1 VSDLPRKP
9 SDSAFLAE
17 QVNQVYGIEPVGM
30 AATAVNAT
38 ILAYVQWNA
47 ISRPILIGWLIAIFS
62 VTAFRSWINFRFRR
76 APVKPQEAVRWGRIF
91 RAELLLA
98 GLAWGAAGILLFFG
112 VDSAH
117 QIFTAFVLG
126 GMVAGAA
133 ALYSPLKTAFSFFA
147 LPILIP
153 IFLGSALQGGIIHH
167 SMAMMMLVFGISM
180 WFTSKRVQST
190 TWTSIRLRF
199 ENRDLVGTLSR
210 AVEETQ
216 ATNENLEAEVAV
228 RRKTEEELQKH
239 RDLLEAKVA
248 ARTEELNQ
256 TNQDLRDALEAKTRI
271 EEERRSLEEQLQFA
285 RKMEALSTFA
295 GGVAHDFNNLLMGI
309 GGQLA
314 IMMAARAPGDPD
326 LERLTAMEK
335 RVREGADL
343 SRQLLGI
350 TLGGKY
356 EARPTDLNFLVEK
369 IGNFARAHKEFSV
382 QTKLADR
389 LWTVAADMAQIEH
402 AIMNVCLNAM
412 QAMPN
417 GGKLTLQTRN
427 VFVDASRAQS
437 FDVKAGE
444 FAVVEITD
452 TGLGMEKSLLARIFD
467 PFFTTK
473 GMGHGTGLGLSSAYG
488 IARNHGGF
496 IEVQSEKGKG
506 STFSVFLPRT
516 LALVE
521 KEDLHGAG
529 VPVAGGKS
537 VLLVDDDSMVAEVGA
552 LMLEEL
558 GYRVH
563 VALGGEA
570 ALELFKKHRH
580 DIHLVLLDMIMP
592 GLSGGET
599 FRLLKE
605 IDPSVRVL
613 LTSGFSIEGEAQEL
627 INEGCLG
634 FLNKPYNLASL
645 GAKIEKALSQ
655 PVPS

>member
-1 VSDLPRKP
+1 
-9 SDSAFLAE
+9 
-17 QVNQVYGIEPVGM
+17 M
-30 AATAVNAT
+30 AATVINAT
-38 ILAYVQWNA
+38 ILAYVQWEVV
-47 ISRPILIGWLIAIFS
+47 SRPIVIGWLIAIFG
-62 VTAFRSWINFRFRR
+62 VTAFRSWINFRYRR
-76 APVKPQEAVRWGRIF
+76 APVEPQEAVRWGRIF
-91 RAELLLA
+91 RVTLLLA
-98 GLAWGAAGILLFFG
+98 GSAWGAAGILFFMG
-112 VDSAH
+112 DDGAH
-117 QIFTAFVLG
+117 RIFTAFVLG

-133 ALYSPLKTAFSFFA
+133 AVYSPLKSAFGFFA
-147 LPILIP
+147 LPVIVP
-153 IFLGSALQGGIIHH
+153 IFLGSAMQGGTIHH

-190 TWTSIRLRF
+190 TWTSIRLRY

-210 AVEETQ
+210 AVEATQ
-216 ATNENLEAEVAV
+216 ATNDNLETEVAV
-228 RRKTEEELQKH
+228 RRKTEEELQKQ
-239 RDLLEAKVA
+239 RDLLEAKVVE
-248 ARTEELNQ
+248 RTEELSR

-314 IMMAARAPGDPD
+314 IMMEARTPGDPD

-356 EARPTDLNFLVEK
+356 EARPTDLNLLVEK
-369 IGNFARAHKEFSV
+369 IGNLARTHKEFSV
-382 QTKLADR
+382 ETRLADR
-389 LWTVAADMAQIEH
+389 LWTVDADMAQIEH

-417 GGKLTLQTRN
+417 GGKLTLRTHN
-427 VFVDASRAQS
+427 VLVDASRARS

-444 FAVVEITD
+444 FAVVEIAD

-473 GMGHGTGLGLSSAYG
+473 EMGHGAGLGLSSAYG

-496 IEVQSEKGKG
+496 IEVRSEKGEG
-506 STFSVFLPRT
+506 STFSFFLPRT
-516 LALVE
+516 LALVQ
-521 KEDLHGAG
+521 KEDPHQAG
-529 VPVAGGKS
+529 DPPAGRKT
-537 VLLVDDDSMVAEVGA
+537 VLLVDDDFMVAEVAA
-552 LMLEEL
+552 LMLDKL

-570 ALELFKKHRH
+570 ALELFKKHRP

-613 LTSGFSIEGEAQEL
+613 LTSGYSIEGQAQEL

-634 FLNKPYNLASL
+634 FLHKPYDLASL
-645 GAKIEKALSQ
+645 GAKLGKALGQ
-655 PVPS
+655 PVSSG

>member
-1 VSDLPRKP
+1 MTRKP

-17 QVNQVYGIEPVGM
+17 QVNQVYGNEPVGM
-30 AATAVNAT
+30 AATVINAT
-38 ILAYVQWNA
+38 ILTYVQWNVV
-47 ISRPILIGWLIAIFS
+47 SRPTIIGWLIAIFG

-76 APVKPQEAVRWGRIF
+76 ASVKPQDAVRWGRIF

-98 GLAWGAAGILLFFG
+98 GLTWGAVGIPFFVG
-112 VDSAH
+112 GDGEH
-117 QIFTAFVLG
+117 QVFTAFVLG

-133 ALYSPLKTAFSFFA
+133 ALYSSLKSAFIFFA
-147 LPILIP
+147 LPVLIP
-153 IFLGSALQGGIIHH
+153 IFLSSALQGGTIHH

-180 WFTSKRVQST
+180 WFTSKHLQST

-210 AVEETQ
+210 AVETTQ
-216 ATNENLEAEVAV
+216 ASNENLEAEVAV

-239 RDLLEAKVA
+239 RDLLEVKVA
-248 ARTEELNQ
+248 QRTEELSQ
-256 TNQDLRDALEAKTRI
+256 TNQSLRDALEAKTRI

-285 RKMEALSTFA
+285 SKMEALSTLA

-314 IMMAARAPGDPD
+314 IMMEARTPDDPD

-356 EARPTDLNFLVEK
+356 EARPTDLNLLVEK
-369 IGNFARAHKEFSV
+369 IGNFARTHKEISV

-389 LWTVAADMAQIEH
+389 LWTVEADMAQIEH
-402 AIMNVCLNAM
+402 AIMNIYLNAR

-417 GGKLTLQTRN
+417 GGQLSLQTRN
-427 VFVDASRAQS
+427 VLINASRAQS

-444 FAVVEITD
+444 FAVVDITD

-473 GMGHGTGLGLSSAYG
+473 EMGHGTGLGLSSAYG
-488 IARNHGGF
+488 IVRNHGGF

-521 KEDLHGAG
+521 KEELHQAG
-529 VPVAGGKS
+529 VPPAGRKT
-537 VLLVDDDSMVAEVGA
+537 VLLVDDESIVAEVA
-552 LMLEEL
+552 AIMLGKL
-558 GYRVH
+558 GYRVR

-580 DIHLVLLDMIMP
+580 EIHLVLLDMIMP

-613 LTSGFSIEGEAQEL
+613 LTSGYSIEGQAQEL

-634 FLNKPYNLASL
+634 FLHKPYNLASL
-645 GAKIEKALSQ
+645 GAKLEKALSQ
-655 PVPS
+655 PVHS